1 MKTGRPKAELVLAD
15 EERATLHGLA
25 RRRKTAQALALRSQ
39 IILACA
45 EGQDNKTVAKRLRV
59 CGATV
64 SKWRS
69 RFVAQRVDGLLD
81 KPRPGAPRKVTDAAV
96 EAVVTMTLE
105 AKPRGATHW
114 SSRLLAKQ
122 AGLSHMTVSRIW
134 RAFGLQPHRSETFK
148 LSKDPLLVE
157 KVRDIVGL
165 YMNPPTNA
173 LVLCVDEKSQ
183 IQALDRTQPLLPMR
197 PGQVERRTHDYERHG
212 TTSLFAAFNIL
223 TGTIIGELHR
233 RHRSVEF
240 RKFLDTIEAAVPKDL
255 EIHLVMDNYSTHK
268 SPLIRNW
275 LAKRPRFHVHFTPTY
290 GSWINQVERWFALLT
305 ARQIKRGAHR
315 SVHALE
321 QAIKDFIAVHNED
334 PKPFVWAKTADQ
346 ILESIARFAQRT
358 LADHATELIERIS
371 VTGHYSACW

>member
-1 MKTGRPKAELVLAD
+1 MKTGRRKAELTLTA
-15 EERATLHGLA
+15 EELDTLRGLT
-25 RRRKTAQALALRSQ
+25 RRRKTAQALALRAQ
-39 IILACA
+39 IVLDCA
-45 EGQDNKTVAKRLRV
+45 EGHDNKTVARKRRV
-59 CGATV
+59 CVATV
-64 SKWRS
+64 GKWRS
-69 RFVAQRVDGLLD
+69 RFVTQRLDGLLD
-81 KPRPGAPRKVTDAAV
+81 EPRPGAPRKVSDAAV
-96 EAVVTMTLE
+96 EKVVTTTLE
-105 AKPRGATHW
+105 AKPRGATQW
-114 SSRLLAKQ
+114 STRLLAKQ

-148 LSKDPLLVE
+148 LSKDPLLVD

-223 TGTIIGELHR
+223 TGTVISELHR

-240 RKFLDTIEAAVPKDL
+240 RKFLDAIEVAVPKNLD
-255 EIHLVMDNYSTHK
+255 IHLVMDNYGTHK

-275 LAKRPRFHVHFTPTY
+275 LAKRPRFHVHFTPTS

-305 ARQIKRGAHR
+305 ERQIKRGSHR
-315 SVHALE
+315 SVRELE

-334 PKPFVWAKTADQ
+334 PKPFVWVKSADQ
-346 ILESIARFAQRT
+346 ILDRIARFAQRT
-358 LADHATELIERIS
+358 LADHAAELNTRTS
-371 VTGHYSACW
+371 VTGH